1 MEQDAKPKWWRGSL
15 LYILILIAIIALA
28 FSFLPT
34 TKKPMK
40 VDLYT
45 FIDQAKQGQIDTIL
59 QDKTTIIGLKDD
71 EQKIESSFIGSTK
84 ELTDMLE
91 QNGVTLGENG
101 VKFNVKSGGF
111 DWASLAIS
119 FVPLILFAALL
130 FFLFRSARKK
140 A

>member
-111 DWASLAIS
+111 DWTSLAIS
-119 FVPLILFAALL
+119 FVPLLLFAGLL
-130 FFLFRSARKK
+130 VFLFRSYRKK